1 MNTYPLKHES
11 SSQDELLQQLIQE
24 REKSYSLHITDN
36 NNNLIKLGSVS
47 VIGKNKVRV
56 SLTKEAEPY
65 IGNAFGTDFGSLVG
79 SNKEIE
85 ISSLRLANVLG
96 LNINNNTL
104 MKKKMGAFYGNADLN
119 DVVEMAK
126 THKSDIMISDNDIE
140 AEKGI
145 TIISWNAVFAS
156 QSCADN
162 YFAQRA
168 RMKEH
173 EPMYLR
179 DNGHQ
184 LVAADAVVAPN
195 NGGEQA
201 RALIHQHAVHK
212 AMADHGIPV
221 ARTELVMSS
230 DGKQMMLLKQR
241 EGAKPFSAVITASRD
256 FQTLTRN
263 LHRSGGFCSVDRLQA
278 ISNGNMIQSADP
290 TAKLMQ
296 YAVSRPTLAN
306 AIAPLV
312 IYQQMSGMKGN
323 TGNDVGVL
331 LDKNN
336 GKRALK
342 LSFSFNAEPGDA
354 TPSQPK
360 TLADLAAIPA
370 LSVMAKHHP
379 AEFNVAAGKALLIAD
394 SVKMHTG
401 RLNEIGYKTRPV
413 TMKEEREMSVP
424 VYDLSGERQGSAFAK
439 SEKTMDSFLR
449 DRIQKNVSVIER

>member
-11 SSQDELLQQLIQE
+11 SSQDELLQQMIKE

-47 VIGKNKVRV
+47 VIGRNKIRV

-65 IGNAFGTDFGSLVG
+65 IGNAFGSDFREFVG
-79 SNKEIE
+79 GNKEIE

-201 RALIHQHAVHK
+201 RSLIHQHAVHK

-413 TMKEEREMSVP
+413 TMKEEREVSVP
-424 VYDLSGERQGSAFAK
+424 VYDLSSERQGSTFAK

-449 DRIQKNVSVIER
+449 DKIQKTEYVIDR

>member
-263 LHRSGGFCSVDRLQA
+263 LHRSGGFCSIDRLQA

-342 LSFSFNAEPGDA
+342 LSFSFNAEPGD
-354 TPSQPK
+354 TMPSQPK

-379 AEFNVAAGKALLIAD
+379 AELNVAAGKALLIAD

-439 SEKTMDSFLR
+439 SEKTMGSFLR
-449 DRIQKNVSVIER
+449 DKIQKAENAISR